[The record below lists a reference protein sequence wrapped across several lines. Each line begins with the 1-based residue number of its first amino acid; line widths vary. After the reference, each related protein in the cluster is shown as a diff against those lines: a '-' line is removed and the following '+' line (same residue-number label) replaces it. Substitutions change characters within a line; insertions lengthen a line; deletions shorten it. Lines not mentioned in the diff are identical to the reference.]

1 MYKYSSPRLNEV
13 KTEDRFFAPRIDTN
27 HKVTIPTSLKR
38 CHETGRIDAFKLN
51 WKEGMSNKPHIFWD
65 SDVAKV
71 LEGMANAL
79 AVHKDVELERE
90 ADELIDLI
98 VSSQQSDGYLNSYFS
113 QLEQE
118 NRWKHLS
125 WAHELYCA
133 GHLIESAVA
142 YYEATGKR
150 KMLDAMCRYAD
161 YIDSVFGREDGKKR
175 GYPGHPELE
184 LALVRLYHATGN
196 ARYLNLSKY
205 FIDERGAEPNY
216 FRQENSNNS
225 DILLK
230 NLQAHK
236 PLREQTEAVG
246 HAVRAVYLYSGMADI
261 AAETGDESLRNACIR
276 LWESI
281 TQRKMYI
288 TGGIGSKRHGEVF
301 GDDYFLPN
309 DTAYA
314 ESCAS
319 IGLVYFAAR
328 MLNLEGDAK
337 YADVLEKALFNGAIS
352 GLSLDGDK
360 FFYSNRLEIKAAK
373 GEVKEPDHL
382 SKVRLPWFVC
392 SCCPTNY
399 CRFIPS
405 VGQYLYSYSDDSIS
419 VNIPVQSSLDVATGK
434 LKVESN
440 YPWDGKIKITIERGG
455 DFVLRLRIPG
465 WCRKAA
471 FAVNGKKIKPEMES
485 GFAGIRRKWNSGDT
499 VEYELEMPVTVMR
512 SRTEVGNNIG
522 KIAFQRGPVVYCL
535 ESTDNPVALSDI
547 IVPADQK
554 FEAFEFKGLLPG
566 TIAIKGMAFAE
577 KCEFGNELYSAAKVS
592 EEKIEFTAIPYCL
605 WQNRG
610 PASMTVWIR
619 SR

>member
-1 MYKYSSPRLNEV
+1 MYKYSSPSVKEV
-13 KTEDRFFAPRIDTN
+13 KIEDRFFAPRIETN

-51 WKEGMSNKPHIFWD
+51 WKEGMPNRPHIFWD

-79 AVHKDVELERE
+79 AIHKDAELEQE

-113 QLEQE
+113 QIDTEK
-118 NRWKHLS
+118 RWTDLS

-133 GHLIESAVA
+133 GHLIEAAVA

-150 KMLDAMCRYAD
+150 KMLDSMCRYAD
-161 YIDSVFGREDGKKR
+161 YIESVFGREDGKKH

-196 ARYLNLSKY
+196 RKYLNLSKY
-205 FIDERGAEPNY
+205 FIDERGQEPNY
-216 FRQENSNNS
+216 FVQENKDNANV
-225 DILLK
+225 LV
-230 NLQAHK
+230 NRQAHE
-236 PLREQTEAVG
+236 PLRNQTEAVG
-246 HAVRAVYLYSGMADI
+246 HAVRAVYLYSGMTDI
-261 AAETGDESLRNACIR
+261 AAETGDESLRDACIR

-281 TQRKMYI
+281 TERKMYI
-288 TGGIGSKRHGEVF
+288 TGGIGSKWQGELL

-319 IGLVYFAAR
+319 IGLVYFASR
-328 MLNLEGDAK
+328 MLNLEGGVK
-337 YADVLEKALFNGAIS
+337 YADIIEKALFNGAIS

-360 FFYSNRLEIKAAK
+360 FFYSNRLDIDVS
-373 GEVKEPDHL
+373 GNEVKLPDHL

-405 VGQYLYSYSDDSIS
+405 IGQWLYSYAEDSIS
-419 VNIPVQSSLDVATGK
+419 INIPVQSSLDVKTGK
-434 LKVESN
+434 LRVESN
-440 YPWDGKIKITIERGG
+440 YPWDGKIKIAVERGG
-455 DFVLRLRIPG
+455 DFSLRLRVPG
-465 WCRKAA
+465 WCCKAA
-471 FAVNGKKIKPEMES
+471 FAVNGKKIKPEIEN
-485 GFAGIRRKWNSGDT
+485 GFAVIRRKWNSGDT
-499 VEYELEMPVTVMR
+499 VEYELDMPVMVMR
-512 SRTEVGNNIG
+512 ARSEVSNNIG
-522 KIAFQRGPVVYCL
+522 KIALQRGPIVYCL
-535 ESTDNPVALSDI
+535 ESTDNPVPLSSI
-547 IVPADQK
+547 IVPVDQE
-554 FEAFEFKGLLPG
+554 FETFEFKGLLPG
-566 TIAIKGMAFAE
+566 TVAIRGMGFTE
-577 KCEFGNELYSAAKVS
+577 KCEFGDGLYSTAKVS
-592 EEKIEFTAIPYCL
+592 EKKINFMAIPYCL

-610 PASMTVWIR
+610 PASMSVWIR
-619 SR
+619 GR